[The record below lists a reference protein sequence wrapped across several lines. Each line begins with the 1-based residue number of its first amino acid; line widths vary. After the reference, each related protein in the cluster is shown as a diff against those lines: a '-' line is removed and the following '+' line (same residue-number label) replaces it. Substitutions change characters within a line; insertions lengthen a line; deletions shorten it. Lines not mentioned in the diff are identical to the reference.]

1 MKEHLHSFM
10 EKYAYP
16 VEAQKQILADY
27 EKVRQDDRFA
37 HLVERFYEE
46 PAQSAEELLEVLDGI
61 SGCTGVN
68 RYTLHLIF
76 FLCLT
81 KGLQKAYEKA
91 GLDESIY
98 EETVADLLYKLMECY
113 EVEKVWGIT
122 TFGWHNNMF
131 RMKILAFGRM
141 QYCFGKFG
149 EPDAVVAERTIGPE
163 DTVVY
168 IHIPS
173 SNKPFDRESRIAS
186 YEKAYFFF
194 RDSFADK
201 VPIFCCDTWLLNPE
215 NRAVLGEK
223 SNIVSF
229 IDDFKIIKTYKYT
242 DNRNMWRIFGAE
254 ADKAP
259 KDLPR
264 NTSMQRKIAD
274 WLQEGNRLGA
284 GKGLFIY
291 DPVNRTTIK

>member
-16 VEAQKQILADY
+16 TEAQRQILADY
-27 EKVRQDDRFA
+27 EKVRQDECFA
-37 HLVERFYEE
+37 HLVELFYTE
-46 PAQSAEELLEVLDGI
+46 PTLPAEEILEALDGI
-61 SGCTGVN
+61 SNRIGIN

-122 TFGWHNNMF
+122 TFMWHNNMF

-149 EPDAVVAERTIGPE
+149 EPDAVVADRTISAE

-215 NRAVLGEK
+215 NKAVLGEK
-223 SNIVSF
+223 SNIVS
-229 IDDFKIIKTYKYT
+229 
-242 DNRNMWRIFGAE
+242 
-254 ADKAP
+254 P
-259 KDLPR
+259 
-264 NTSMQRKIAD
+264 
-274 WLQEGNRLGA
+274 LGPILSSCFNPPY
-284 GKGLFIY
+284 LFPI
-291 DPVNRTTIK
+291 VAASTIKVISLLFLFMQI